1 MDGLI
6 LIDKIENI
14 TSYDVIKQV
23 KRLFHTKKVGHCG
36 TLDPF
41 ASGLLVVGINQAT
54 KVMSFLE
61 HDFKEYIA
69 TVKLGSST
77 DSFDLTGKVV
87 SESKI
92 NKISKENIEEILKE
106 FKGEIIQTP
115 PIYSSIHV
123 NGRHLYEYARN
134 NEEVEIPT
142 RKVTIFDLKLLEN
155 DEESFTIYVKCS
167 RGTYIRSLGVDIAK
181 RLNNDAHLIKLR
193 RISIGSISVDKAIS
207 YSSLLK
213 GEVSLKQ
220 VKDCLSFK
228 QVTLES
234 IGKLRRVYN
243 GQNITLLEE
252 KEEKILIIDENKAV
266 AIYQFNEDGTYHCV
280 RGLFDENIRFARLKE
295 LQG

>member
-61 HDFKEYIA
+61 HDYKEYIA
-69 TVKLGSST
+69 TVKLGSSS

-92 NKISKENIEEILKE
+92 NKISKENIEEVLKE

-155 DEESFTIYVKCS
+155 NDESFTI
-167 RGTYIRSLGVDIAK
+167 
-181 RLNNDAHLIKLR
+181 
-193 RISIGSISVDKAIS
+193 
-207 YSSLLK
+207 
-213 GEVSLKQ
+213 
-220 VKDCLSFK
+220 
-228 QVTLES
+228 
-234 IGKLRRVYN
+234 
-243 GQNITLLEE
+243 
-252 KEEKILIIDENKAV
+252 
-266 AIYQFNEDGTYHCV
+266 
-280 RGLFDENIRFARLKE
+280 
-295 LQG
+295 